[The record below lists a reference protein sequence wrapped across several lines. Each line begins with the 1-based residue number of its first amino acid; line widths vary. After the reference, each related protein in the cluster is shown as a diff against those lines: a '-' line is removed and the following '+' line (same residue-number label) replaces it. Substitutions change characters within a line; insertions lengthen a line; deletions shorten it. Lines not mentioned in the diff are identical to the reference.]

1 MRVISVSQPNDNSSH
16 FLFVC
21 NPCEIGRS
29 GRPNASGNR
38 AYTAERAG
46 VFFLLGIFL
55 SGVSL
60 NSRISQLSRKA
71 INSVG
76 GVGRFSLLNFRRV
89 EC

>member
-1 MRVISVSQPNDNSSH
+1 MEVMNSLQLNSNTSL
-16 FLFVC
+16 FFFVC
-21 NPCEIGRS
+21 NPCEIGRG